1 MKISELGEFELIARI
16 KQELGG
22 QEKAKAALGRHSHLL
37 VGIGDDAAAWQS
49 AGTANLA
56 TTDTLVAGVHFSAEG
71 VAWADLGWK
80 TLAVN
85 VSDIAAMGGIP
96 EYALVTLALPSDF
109 MVEDVIAFYRG
120 MAALGR
126 EYGIVIA
133 GGDLVRAA
141 QAAATVAI
149 WGRASEGPRG
159 EPIFLTRD
167 VAHAGEAIAVSGSLG
182 NAAGGLRLLTGGRAA
197 SRTVADY
204 LRRAHL
210 QPRPQV
216 ELGRGLVRAGI
227 RCAIDISDGLAR
239 DLRHICEE
247 SRLGAVVYVERLPV
261 SDQLR
266 STFPDE
272 AVKMAVGGG
281 EDYELLFT
289 GPVELVDRVRAR
301 FAQPIAVIGEM
312 VEDEEGRV
320 RFLDDAGN
328 EVAFESAGWDH
339 FAGEGRP

>member
-16 KQELGG
+16 KQELGA
-22 QEKAKAALGRHSHLL
+22 QEKAQAALGRHSHLL
-37 VGIGDDAAAWQS
+37 IGIGDDAAAWQS
-49 AGTANLA
+49 ANVAHIA
-56 TTDTLVAGVHFSAEG
+56 TTDTLVAGVHFPAEG

-80 TLAVN
+80 ALAVN

-109 MVEDVIAFYRG
+109 LVEDVVAFYKG

-126 EYGIVIA
+126 EYGVVVV
-133 GGDLVRAA
+133 GGDLVRAP
-141 QAAATVAI
+141 QPVATVTI
-149 WGRASEGPRG
+149 WGRASESPRG
-159 EPIFLTRD
+159 EPIFLTRGA
-167 VAHAGEAIAVSGSLG
+167 AHAGDAIAVSGLLG
-182 NAAGGLRLLTGGRAA
+182 NAAGGLRLLTEGGAA

-216 ELGRGLVRAGI
+216 ELGRGLLRAGI

-247 SRLGAVVYVERLPV
+247 SRLGAVVHAERLPV

-266 STFPDE
+266 RTFPDE
-272 AVKMAVGGG
+272 AVEMAVSGG
-281 EDYELLFT
+281 EDYDLLFT
-289 GPVELVDRVRAR
+289 GPVDLIDRVRAR
-301 FAQPIAVIGEM
+301 FAQPITVIGEM
-312 VEDEEGRV
+312 VEDGEGRV
-320 RFLDDAGN
+320 RFLDDADH
-328 EVAFESAGWDH
+328 EMTFESAGWDH

>member
-22 QEKAKAALGRHSHLL
+22 QEKAKAALGRHSRLL

-49 AGTANLA
+49 TGVANLA
-56 TTDTLVAGVHFSAEG
+56 TTDTLVAGVHFPAEG

-85 VSDIAAMGGIP
+85 VSDIVAMGGIP

-109 MVEDVIAFYRG
+109 PVEDVIAFYRG

-126 EYGIVIA
+126 EYGVVIA

-141 QAAATVAI
+141 QTAATVAI
-149 WGRASEGPRG
+149 WGRASVAPRG

-167 VAHAGEAIAVSGSLG
+167 AAHAGEAIAVSGSLG
-182 NAAGGLRLLTGGRAA
+182 NAAGGLRLLTEGRAA

-210 QPRPQV
+210 RPRPQV

-247 SRLGAVVYVERLPV
+247 ARLGAVVYVERLPV

-328 EVAFESAGWDH
+328 EVTFESAGWDH

>member
-37 VGIGDDAAAWQS
+37 IGIGDDAAAWQS
-49 AGTANLA
+49 AGGANLA

>member
-1 MKISELGEFELIARI
+1 M
-16 KQELGG
+16 
-22 QEKAKAALGRHSHLL
+22 
-37 VGIGDDAAAWQS
+37 
-49 AGTANLA
+49 
-56 TTDTLVAGVHFSAEG
+56 
-71 VAWADLGWK
+71 
-80 TLAVN
+80 
-85 VSDIAAMGGIP
+85 
-96 EYALVTLALPSDF
+96 
-109 MVEDVIAFYRG
+109 
-120 MAALGR
+120 
-126 EYGIVIA
+126 
-133 GGDLVRAA
+133 
-141 QAAATVAI
+141 
-149 WGRASEGPRG
+149 
-159 EPIFLTRD
+159 
-167 VAHAGEAIAVSGSLG
+167 
-182 NAAGGLRLLTGGRAA
+182 
-197 SRTVADY
+197 ADY

-210 QPRPQV
+210 RPRPQV

-247 SRLGAVVYVERLPV
+247 SRLGAVVYLERLPV

-328 EVAFESAGWDH
+328 EVTFESAGWDH